1 MTPDWDDLETF
12 LDLDDFAVEVRLF
25 PAAGEPRTVPA
36 IFDRPFLSADL
47 GEYMAETEQ
56 PRITATEADLQ
67 GMTRGDRV
75 DVAGTV
81 YDVLG
86 GPQPDG
92 TGMATLPLAP
102 EPA

>member
-1 MTPDWDDLETF
+1 MTPVWDDLDTF
-12 LDLDDFAVEVRLF
+12 LDLDDFAVEVLLF
-25 PAAGEPRTVPA
+25 PEVGAPRTVPA

-56 PRITATEADLQ
+56 PRITARETDLQ
-67 GMTRGDRV
+67 GMTRGGRV
-75 DVAGTV
+75 EIAGTV

-86 GPQPDG
+86 GPQADG

-102 EPA
+102 EPG